1 MRRTDRLQKASFEQS
16 GDYWFKS
23 FSGFFG
29 QGVLS
34 LSYDLRGIFKKN
46 LYRGMVSGYRWGF
59 SVPDL
64 RIYWGKVRGQVL
76 GVRAG
81 HEFGCHLDAKN

>member
-1 MRRTDRLQKASFEQS
+1 MRRTDRLQKASFEQL

-29 QGVLS
+29 QGVLN

-46 LYRGMVSGYRWGF
+46 LYRGMVSSY
-59 SVPDL
+59 
-64 RIYWGKVRGQVL
+64 
-76 GVRAG
+76 
-81 HEFGCHLDAKN
+81 